1 MGDVTRGGGHR
12 KVRTSRHTHSNVCKY
27 THAMTRCF
35 SSVAEGVRF
44 HRRSQSGRR
53 GETLVS
59 KIQLRWGQH
68 SSQLRNA
75 RLERD
80 VFAAATS
87 VFLVV
92 AFAARFSLRN
102 VASIV
107 GAIPPCGNRLRTRF
121 SSAKFSVNTPLLTS
135 PALLPALGGMRE
147 PRGDGCGGI
156 VLKNL
161 TSRKRPTNAMQNKK
175 KMETS
180 CCCCLSP

>member
-1 MGDVTRGGGHR
+1 
-12 KVRTSRHTHSNVCKY
+12 
-27 THAMTRCF
+27 MTRCF

-87 VFLVV
+87 VFLLV

-107 GAIPPCGNRLRTRF
+107 GAIPPAGIGPSDTIFLGEIFR
-121 SSAKFSVNTPLLTS
+121 KHTPPDLACPS
-135 PALLPALGGMRE
+135 PCSGRDEGTPGGTDAAE
-147 PRGDGCGGI
+147 LC
-156 VLKNL
+156 
-161 TSRKRPTNAMQNKK
+161 
-175 KMETS
+175 
-180 CCCCLSP
+180 